1 VCCCS
6 SSSKNAPPA
15 PPGGCTNA
23 GGAVATCPNAVKVVI
38 QLSQPVACPG
48 HPLQLTAV
56 GTPSGG
62 TYAWTVS
69 KAELVDSAGNA
80 ASTGDTLFLRGFKA
94 DDATGKIPEQTAN
107 VSVTYTHPN
116 GTANDAKPVKIHKI
130 DFVVTDTTITAG
142 VVQAHEHAGDVTL
155 GGNELGVDIMV
166 TDPKVKINLDASCP
180 RKADCAKNHRVGWL
194 QTVISVDRRSRYTHT
209 LVQTT
214 KSQAFPLRDG
224 DPFAGPSPHPFY
236 DAAPDFTADG
246 DTKTAHHF
254 DSPSWPAA
262 WIDSRPGAAAPPP
275 AKNRKLRSMNFQIG
289 FHAWLV
295 VQNKEWSTHDLP
307 GSFAYQKNFDWSA
320 HLDVAVDTTKAV
332 GSRCAPP
339 SAPPT
344 ISAMANGKG
353 GNSPSLMQKCSNE
366 LNQTA
371 VTAAPGI

>member
-6 SSSKNAPPA
+6 SSSQNPPPA
-15 PPGGCTNA
+15 PPAGCTNA
-23 GGAVATCPNAVKVVI
+23 GGAVANCPNAVKVVI

-69 KAELVDSAGNA
+69 GAELVDSAGSPT
-80 ASTGDTLFLRGFKA
+80 STGDTLFLRGFKA
-94 DDATGKIPEQTAN
+94 DDATGKIPEKTAN

-116 GTANDAKPVKIHKI
+116 GTANDSKPVKIHKI
-130 DFVVTDTTITAG
+130 DFVVTDTAITKGVTQANEDAG
-142 VVQAHEHAGDVTL
+142 GVMLNNAP
-155 GGNELGVDIMV
+155 GVDTMV
-166 TDPKVKINLDASCP
+166 TDPKVKINLDPSCP

-214 KSQAFPLRDG
+214 KSQPFPLRDG

-236 DAAPDFTADG
+236 DAAPDFTGDG
-246 DTKTAHHF
+246 DTQTAHHF
-254 DSPSWPAA
+254 DSPGLGAD
-262 WIDSRPGAAAPPP
+262 WIDSRPTAPAPPP

-289 FHAWLV
+289 FNAWLV
-295 VQNKEWSTHDLP
+295 VQNKEWSKHDLP
-307 GSFAYQKNFDWSA
+307 GSFAYQKHFDWSA
-320 HLDVAVDTTKAV
+320 QLNVTVDTTKAV
-332 GSRCAPP
+332 GSRCSPASAAP
-339 SAPPT
+339 T
-344 ISAMANGKG
+344 VSAMANGKG
-353 GNSPSLMQKCSNE
+353 GSSPSLMEKCSNE